1 MVSPARLGFRMDRQP
16 HCQRQRL
23 GLIVNLVVA
32 GRRRAR
38 RLALF
43 VLRAGSGRHAGS
55 LATSVIGA
63 WCYYGLPQP
72 SRTRKSVKPATIMDN
87 MKNGVH
93 ADTAE
98 AENTE
103 TMDLLAGMLD
113 ASTHCG
119 DNDEDDK
126 EPAQAVEET
135 PGEESAPGK

>member
-1 MVSPARLGFRMDRQP
+1 
-16 HCQRQRL
+16 
-23 GLIVNLVVA
+23 
-32 GRRRAR
+32 
-38 RLALF
+38 
-43 VLRAGSGRHAGS
+43 
-55 LATSVIGA
+55 
-63 WCYYGLPQP
+63 
-72 SRTRKSVKPATIMDN
+72 MDN

-135 PGEESAPGK
+135 PGEESAPGKNRQFYSTSKVCGQSAHLPYPAYWAEAGRRRIQANNTTNIIPH

>member
-1 MVSPARLGFRMDRQP
+1 
-16 HCQRQRL
+16 
-23 GLIVNLVVA
+23 
-32 GRRRAR
+32 
-38 RLALF
+38 
-43 VLRAGSGRHAGS
+43 
-55 LATSVIGA
+55 
-63 WCYYGLPQP
+63 
-72 SRTRKSVKPATIMDN
+72 MDN

-135 PGEESAPGK
+135 PGEESDSSIQRAKCADSPHTYRIQHTGQKQDEGGFRRIIQQT

>member
-1 MVSPARLGFRMDRQP
+1 
-16 HCQRQRL
+16 
-23 GLIVNLVVA
+23 
-32 GRRRAR
+32 
-38 RLALF
+38 
-43 VLRAGSGRHAGS
+43 
-55 LATSVIGA
+55 
-63 WCYYGLPQP
+63 
-72 SRTRKSVKPATIMDN
+72 MDN

-126 EPAQAVEET
+126 E
-135 PGEESAPGK
+135 SAPGK

>member
-1 MVSPARLGFRMDRQP
+1 
-16 HCQRQRL
+16 
-23 GLIVNLVVA
+23 
-32 GRRRAR
+32 
-38 RLALF
+38 
-43 VLRAGSGRHAGS
+43 
-55 LATSVIGA
+55 
-63 WCYYGLPQP
+63 
-72 SRTRKSVKPATIMDN
+72 MDN

-135 PGEESAPGK
+135 PGEESAPGNNNRREKTDSSIQRAKCADSPHTYRIQHTGQKQDEGGFRRIIQQT

>member
-1 MVSPARLGFRMDRQP
+1 
-16 HCQRQRL
+16 
-23 GLIVNLVVA
+23 
-32 GRRRAR
+32 
-38 RLALF
+38 
-43 VLRAGSGRHAGS
+43 
-55 LATSVIGA
+55 
-63 WCYYGLPQP
+63 
-72 SRTRKSVKPATIMDN
+72 MDN

-126 EPAQAVEET
+126 EPAQAKNPRPENNNRREKT
-135 PGEESAPGK
+135 DSSIQRAKCADSPHTYRIQHTGQKQDEGGFRRIIQQT

>member
-1 MVSPARLGFRMDRQP
+1 MYFVWYLLLG
-16 HCQRQRL
+16 L
-23 GLIVNLVVA
+23 ASGWIANLIVKGSGSGLIV
-32 GRRRAR
+32 RQAR
-38 RLALF
+38 WAAWPHRSSAP
-43 VLRAGSGRHAGS
+43 
-55 LATSVIGA
+55 